1 MPVPMPPIPGQAGG
15 SPQGLNLPKSPV
27 GGSPGPGASPM
38 VSPGGGDGMR
48 AVADDGFRNV
58 IKQIMTL
65 LKHYEGQPQ
74 SQQFKA
80 GARALTTLTAAFGKA
95 QPEEGGPTG
104 MPKPPAPIGNAAP
117 VGPGG
122 PPPGLPMRGAGAGM
136 GPGPGMGM

>member
-1 MPVPMPPIPGQAGG
+1 
-15 SPQGLNLPKSPV
+15 
-27 GGSPGPGASPM
+27 M

-104 MPKPPAPIGNAAP
+104 MPKPPMPVGNAAP
-117 VGPGG
+117 VAPGG
-122 PPPGLPMRGAGAGM
+122 PPPGLPMRGAGAG
-136 GPGPGMGM
+136 PQPGMGM